1 MPIFFLMSL
10 GAFYQR
16 GLHYILISK
25 KNKKATI
32 LLSICV
38 AREEKGF
45 VIFHNYVISL

>member
-1 MPIFFLMSL
+1 MSL

-16 GLHYILISK
+16 CLQYILISK

-32 LLSICV
+32 LLSICA

-45 VIFHNYVISL
+45 VILPNYVISL